1 MNKLLLILFLAV
13 GMAQGQTQK
22 SNLKK
27 AYFAGGCFWCVEAVF
42 ESLEGVEE
50 AVSGYAGGN
59 YANPTYELVVQ
70 GRTGHAEAVEVSYN
84 PLQVSFK
91 TLVTAFFESHDP
103 TTLNQQG
110 PDRGTQYRS
119 IAFYSN
125 AQERQDIESVMAQ
138 QARKYKKPLVTEIK
152 PMSLFYAAEGYH
164 QDFEKKNPN
173 NPYIRAVSVPRFEA
187 FKAKRPD
194 LLKKD
199 SH

>member
-1 MNKLLLILFLAV
+1 MNKLLWILFLAV

-91 TLVTAFFESHDP
+91 TLVTAFLSP
-103 TTLNQQG
+103 MTQQ
-110 PDRGTQYRS
+110 P
-119 IAFYSN
+119 
-125 AQERQDIESVMAQ
+125 
-138 QARKYKKPLVTEIK
+138 
-152 PMSLFYAAEGYH
+152 
-164 QDFEKKNPN
+164 
-173 NPYIRAVSVPRFEA
+173 
-187 FKAKRPD
+187 
-194 LLKKD
+194 
-199 SH
+199 

>member
-1 MNKLLLILFLAV
+1 MNKLLWILFLAV
-13 GMAQGQTQK
+13 GVAQGQTQK

-59 YANPTYELVVQ
+59 YVNPTYELVVQ

-173 NPYIRAVSVPRFEA
+173 NPYIRSVSVPRFEA